1 MVKSMETLNVQPES
15 DSGSVGATG
24 VTDNESAQRD
34 GHGRFV
40 RGHKRVHPGGRE
52 RRRFSTWNT
61 RHILEEYGV
70 HPIALMVEAVL
81 TGFLPPRI
89 GEDPKK
95 REPISNEERMRTL
108 RDLASYAV
116 PKLVATQITGKD
128 EGPVQ
133 VATLDIAAL
142 MSDPKQAEA
151 AQLIALAL
159 AQETRKI
166 AARDQDYDSPGNG
179 VRH

>member
-1 MVKSMETLNVQPES
+1 M
-15 DSGSVGATG
+15 G
-24 VTDNESAQRD
+24 VTDNECAQRD

-70 HPIALMVEAVL
+70 HPIALMIEAVL

-116 PKLVATQITGKD
+116 PKLVATQITGAND
-128 EGPVQ
+128 GPVA
-133 VATLDIAAL
+133 VTSLDITQL
-142 MSDPKQAEA
+142 MSDPALAAA
-151 AQLIALAL
+151 AQDLAL
-159 AQETRKI
+159 GIASQNLLVTRDPKSL
-166 AARDQDYDSPGNG
+166 D
-179 VRH
+179 